1 MFTLDLLGDACQF
14 DATMLPVQSM
24 IVMLF
29 SPGPGQRKRCSRSC
43 DLNPDI
49 QEPSIC
55 NWDAGLHTDSHRGGS
70 LQ

>member
-1 MFTLDLLGDACQF
+1 MPKWMLALL
-14 DATMLPVQSM
+14 LVQSV

-29 SPGPGQRKRCSRSC
+29 SPGPGQRKRCRRSC
-43 DLNPDI
+43 DLHPDI

-55 NWDAGLHTDSHRGGS
+55 NRDAGLHADIHRSDS